1 MESPTKRL
9 KTALCLDTQDPAL
22 EEALEADVLK
32 DVVVSPLATS
42 SANGDGSDEDD
53 ESLDVGERLCRWL
66 EANGAELSKLRIETY
81 APEVRGVHARD
92 TFVAKERVM
101 RIPLNCLITVEMGKA
116 TELGQRLLHLEFGA
130 PKHIYLMMY
139 LLTDMEL
146 GNGSFFKCYYDSL
159 PSSLSN
165 MPIFWTAHEL
175 AWLQGSHIL
184 HLIEDRKAAI
194 ERDYRTICNEVPD
207 FGSRFTLD
215 RFAWARMIVCRIPLY
230 YLDLIYSRSR
240 NFGLTIDGVKTAALV
255 PYADMLNHFRPRET
269 WYVDNVEA
277 DGRNPNEVWIPL
289 SFLPNE
295 SPLLTYLHDSGVH
308 SMDCRFSTC
317 HSDVNTRE
325 GLSFLRLIVSSDAE
339 FERMAATAPAHAVP
353 PLSLDNER
361 RALQHLGALATVQL
375 YQYATTLADDT
386 AMLESGAIDTFSNRA
401 QALYFVR
408 GEKQVC
414 AHFQQLAH
422 EAQRV
427 LSLPP
432 HEAASVC
439 RDMYE
444 DADDVMSCYLAD
456 VIGYL
461 VPASHNKQD
470 DELVGVH
477 AASTTTAND
486 V

>member
-22 EEALEADVLK
+22 EEALEVDALK
-32 DVVVSPLATS
+32 DVVVSPLATL

-92 TFVAKERVM
+92 TFAAKERVM

-130 PKHIYLMMY
+130 PKHIYLMMF

-215 RFAWARMIVCRIPLY
+215 RFAWARMIVCR
-230 YLDLIYSRSR
+230 
-240 NFGLTIDGVKTAALV
+240 
-255 PYADMLNHFRPRET
+255 
-269 WYVDNVEA
+269 
-277 DGRNPNEVWIPL
+277 
-289 SFLPNE
+289 
-295 SPLLTYLHDSGVH
+295 
-308 SMDCRFSTC
+308 
-317 HSDVNTRE
+317 
-325 GLSFLRLIVSSDAE
+325 
-339 FERMAATAPAHAVP
+339 
-353 PLSLDNER
+353 
-361 RALQHLGALATVQL
+361 
-375 YQYATTLADDT
+375 
-386 AMLESGAIDTFSNRA
+386 
-401 QALYFVR
+401 
-408 GEKQVC
+408 
-414 AHFQQLAH
+414 
-422 EAQRV
+422 
-427 LSLPP
+427 
-432 HEAASVC
+432 
-439 RDMYE
+439 
-444 DADDVMSCYLAD
+444 
-456 VIGYL
+456 
-461 VPASHNKQD
+461 
-470 DELVGVH
+470 
-477 AASTTTAND
+477 
-486 V
+486 

>member
-22 EEALEADVLK
+22 EEALEVDVLK
-32 DVVVSPLATS
+32 DVVVSPLATL

-215 RFAWARMIVCRIPLY
+215 RFAWARMIVC
-230 YLDLIYSRSR
+230 SR

-269 WYVDNVEA
+269 WYVVLAWERATFLLNYGFAVKDNVEA

-295 SPLLTYLHDSGVH
+295 SPLLTSAKRH
-308 SMDCRFSTC
+308 TC

-386 AMLESGAIDTFSNRA
+386 AMLESGAIDPFSNRA

-461 VPASHNKQD
+461 VPASHNKQE

-477 AASTTTAND
+477 AISTTTAND